1 MTTTTTPK
9 DPKKN
14 AAKTL
19 PSRAAIM
26 AKANAGILKHT
37 KQKPLQPSDK
47 QVPHIS
53 TGSLSVDYL
62 IGGSPAK
69 NGEPICPGFPR
80 RRITEVFGPES
91 SGKTTLLL
99 SAIVQ
104 AQRAGGCA
112 FFIDFEHSLDHNYA
126 KKVGVSYAE
135 DKLSVFQPDTLE
147 EGLKMIAIGIAY
159 GVDLIGVDSVAA
171 MVPKAELEKSFD
183 EEARVG
189 ILAKAMSQALPK
201 MVIWLQKHPMIEGK
215 TDPKHPG
222 TALVLLNQE
231 RALINTG
238 GGGHGGDVNTAGGKA
253 LKFYAYMRL
262 MMNRIKSEFIERRD
276 KLTGKPKRFAYGN
289 VTNVK
294 VVKSKVDAKQGH
306 SASVFI
312 RYGFGIDDY
321 YSIVETGVAN
331 KIIKKD
337 GTYYA
342 FGGER
347 FQGKDK
353 FRQYLIANPKVY
365 DDLRA
370 KILVAI
376 MDSAVTAVDDDQL
389 DPEDEL
395 VELAGDLDDLDEA
408 MTQAI
413 PTEVIE
419 DETAEIEEGTPEAD
433 GTPEA

>member
-1 MTTTTTPK
+1 M
-9 DPKKN
+9 
-14 AAKTL
+14 
-19 PSRAAIM
+19 
-26 AKANAGILKHT
+26 
-37 KQKPLQPSDK
+37 
-47 QVPHIS
+47 
-53 TGSLSVDYL
+53 
-62 IGGSPAK
+62 
-69 NGEPICPGFPR
+69 
-80 RRITEVFGPES
+80 
-91 SGKTTLLL
+91 
-99 SAIVQ
+99 
-104 AQRAGGCA
+104 
-112 FFIDFEHSLDHNYA
+112 
-126 KKVGVSYAE
+126 
-135 DKLSVFQPDTLE
+135 FQPDTLE